1 MNKQLFS
8 KTLIASLFTFSA
20 SSVFASAFQLA
31 EISSS
36 GLGRAYAGEAAIADN
51 ASVVATNPALMSL
64 FKSAQFSNGGILI
77 DSNIDMDGTVT
88 AYAAGVDIAKGSTT
102 ADNVIP
108 KAVVPHLYYVQL
120 IDDKFAFGAGMNVNF
135 GLKSE
140 YDADYDAGVFG
151 GTTDLTTIN
160 LNLSGSYRVSQGL
173 SLGAGVNAIYARA
186 EIERTAGVLA
196 TGVRNLATNPEL
208 RQEVVN
214 NVIALEKAGKL
225 PAGTSAKLGA
235 VGGLAGRVNEST
247 ALTHLEDK
255 TAWAFGW
262 NLGAVYEVNERNRFG
277 LAYHSKINIDFKDRS
292 ALSLQPNKE
301 NGAIELY
308 TGNGGL
314 TLHLPEYV
322 EFSGFHQLTDKFAM
336 HYSYKWTRWSRLQD
350 LDAKYNNGDQAF
362 RKEEKYRDNSRIA
375 LGATYN
381 VDDKLTL
388 RAGIAYDEVAAP
400 QIHASAAIP
409 DTDRTWY
416 SLGATYKFTPNL
428 SVDFAYAHL
437 RGKKLNFKETQSA
450 AGGLVNVVGDY
461 KSTATANL
469 YGISMNYSF

>member
-8 KTLIASLFTFSA
+8 KTLIASLFTLSA
-20 SSVFASAFQLA
+20 GSAFASAFQLA

-64 FKSAQFSNGGILI
+64 FKSAQFSTGGILI
-77 DSNIDMDGTVT
+77 DSNIDMDGTVI
-88 AYAAGVDIAKGSTT
+88 ANAAGVNIAQGSTA
-102 ADNVIP
+102 ADNVVP
-108 KAVVPHLYYVQL
+108 KAVVPHLYYVQP

-196 TGVRNLATNPEL
+196 TGVRNIATDPL
-208 RQEVVN
+208 TQQRVVGN
-214 NVIALEKAGKL
+214 IMALEKAGKL

-277 LAYHSKINIDFKDRS
+277 LAYHSKIDIDFKDRS
-292 ALSLQPNKE
+292 ALSLQQTE
-301 NGAIELY
+301 TGIGSY
-308 TGNGGL
+308 VGNGGL

-350 LDAKYNNGDQAF
+350 LDAKYNDGRQAF

-400 QIHASAAIP
+400 QTHASAAIP

-461 KSTATANL
+461 KSTARANL

>member
-8 KTLIASLFTFSA
+8 KTLIASLFTLSA
-20 SSVFASAFQLA
+20 GSAFASAFQLA

-64 FKSAQFSNGGILI
+64 FKVPQISAGEIVI
-77 DSNIDMDGTVT
+77 DSNINMSGTVSVNVAGEKIATGDAKSNDVVPT
-88 AYAAGVDIAKGSTT
+88 AAA
-102 ADNVIP
+102 
-108 KAVVPHLYYVQL
+108 PHLYYVQP
-120 IDDKFAFGAGMNVNF
+120 INDKFAFGAGMNVNF
-135 GLKSE
+135 GLKSQ
-140 YDADYDAGVFG
+140 YKDDYDGGIFG
-151 GTTDLTTIN
+151 GTTALTTIN

-186 EIERTAGVLA
+186 EIERTAGILA
-196 TGVRNLATNPEL
+196 TGVRNIATDPL
-208 RQEVVN
+208 TKQRVVDK
-214 NVIALEKAGKL
+214 ITALEQAGKL
-225 PAGTSAKLGA
+225 PAGTLAKLGA
-235 VGGLAGRVNEST
+235 VGALAGRVDKST
-247 ALTHLEDK
+247 VLTHLEDK

-277 LAYHSKINIDFKDRS
+277 LAYHSKIDIDFKDRS
-292 ALSLQPNKE
+292 ALSLQPTKTGIN
-301 NGAIELY
+301 
-308 TGNGGL
+308 TDVGNGGL

-336 HYSYKWTRWSRLQD
+336 HYSYKWTRWSRLQE
-350 LDAKYNNGDQAF
+350 LDAQYKNGNKAF
-362 RKEEKYRDNSRIA
+362 YKPEKYEDNSRIA

-388 RAGIAYDEVAAP
+388 RAGIAYDEAAAP
-400 QIHASAAIP
+400 RTHASAAIP

-428 SVDFAYAHL
+428 SVDLAYAHL
-437 RGKKLNFKETQSA
+437 RGKKLHFKETQSI
-450 AGGLVNVVGDY
+450 GGLVNVVGDY

>member
-108 KAVVPHLYYVQL
+108 KAVVPHLYYVQP

-247 ALTHLEDK
+247 VLTHLEDK

-277 LAYHSKINIDFKDRS
+277 LAYHSKIDIDFKDRS
-292 ALSLQPNKE
+292 ALSLQQTE
-301 NGAIELY
+301 TGIGTY
-308 TGNGGL
+308 VGNGGL

-350 LDAKYNNGDQAF
+350 LDAKYNDGRQAF

>member
-8 KTLIASLFTFSA
+8 KTLIASLFTLFAGSA
-20 SSVFASAFQLA
+20 FASAFQLA

-64 FKSAQFSNGGILI
+64 FKTPQISAGEIVI
-77 DSNIDMDGTVT
+77 DSNINMSGTVNVNVAGEKIATGDAKSNDVVPT
-88 AYAAGVDIAKGSTT
+88 AAA
-102 ADNVIP
+102 
-108 KAVVPHLYYVQL
+108 PHLYYVQP
-120 IDDKFAFGAGMNVNF
+120 IDDKLAFGAGMNVNF
-135 GLKSE
+135 GLKSQ
-140 YDADYDAGVFG
+140 YKDDYDGGIFG
-151 GTTDLTTIN
+151 GTTALTTIN

-196 TGVRNLATNPEL
+196 TGVRNIATDPL
-208 RQEVVN
+208 TQQRVVGK
-214 NVIALEKAGKL
+214 IMALEQAGKL

-235 VGGLAGRVNEST
+235 VGGLAGRINEST
-247 ALTHLEDK
+247 VLTHLEDK

-277 LAYHSKINIDFKDRS
+277 LAYHSKIDIDFNDYS
-292 ALSLQPNKE
+292 ALKFDLNSPNLSYVGE
-301 NGAIELY
+301 
-308 TGNGGL
+308 GGL
-314 TLHLPEYV
+314 TLHLPEYW

-336 HYSYKWTRWSRLQD
+336 HYSYKWTRWSRLQE
-350 LDAKYNNGDQAF
+350 LDARYKDGKEAF
-362 RKEEKYRDNSRIA
+362 YKPEKYKDNSRIA

-437 RGKKLNFKETQSA
+437 RGKKLHFKETQSV
-450 AGGLVNVVGDY
+450 GGLVNVVGDY

-469 YGISMNYSF
+469 YGISLNYSF

>member
-8 KTLIASLFTFSA
+8 KTLIASLFTLSA
-20 SSVFASAFQLA
+20 GSAFASAFQLA

-51 ASVVATNPALMSL
+51 ASVVATNPALMNL
-64 FKSAQFSNGGILI
+64 FKVPQISAGGIVI
-77 DSNIDMDGTVT
+77 DSNINMSGTVNVNVAGQKIATGDAKSNDVVPT
-88 AYAAGVDIAKGSTT
+88 AT
-102 ADNVIP
+102 A
-108 KAVVPHLYYVQL
+108 PHLYYVQP
-120 IDDKFAFGAGMNVNF
+120 INDKFAFGTGMNVNF
-135 GLKSE
+135 GLKSQ
-140 YDADYDAGVFG
+140 YKDDYDGGIFG
-151 GTTDLTTIN
+151 GTTSLTTIN

-196 TGVRNLATNPEL
+196 TGLRNIMAPPAKALPES
-208 RQEVVN
+208 VS
-214 NVIALEKAGKL
+214 KKL
-225 PAGTSAKLGA
+225 SA
-235 VGGLAGRVNEST
+235 VGALAGRVNKST
-247 ALTHLEDK
+247 VLTHLQDK

-277 LAYHSKINIDFKDRS
+277 LAYHSKIDIDFNDHS
-292 ALSLQPNKE
+292 ALKFEPRSPNFSYIGE
-301 NGAIELY
+301 GD
-308 TGNGGL
+308 L
-314 TLHLPEYV
+314 TLHLPEYW

-336 HYSYKWTRWSRLQD
+336 HYSYKWTRWSRLQE
-350 LDAKYNNGDQAF
+350 LDARYKNGKEAF
-362 RKEEKYRDNSRIA
+362 YKPEKYEDNSRIA

-400 QIHASAAIP
+400 RTHASAAIP

-428 SVDFAYAHL
+428 SVDLAYAHL
-437 RGKKLNFKETQSA
+437 RGKKLHFKETQSIA
-450 AGGLVNVVGDY
+450 NGLVNVVGDY

-469 YGISMNYSF
+469 YGISINYRF